1 MTILFC
7 AKRRKTKKEEERRR
21 RGERK
26 REKFGCCCLFVLVL
40 CCCVVLLSSSR
51 YIIIIKNKIRV
62 KNSLIKPNK
71 LLILF
76 KGEQDARRV
85 LVLVLGFD
93 LNIRFTF
100 CFQK

>member
-21 RGERK
+21 GERK
-26 REKFGCCCLFVLVL
+26 REKFCCCCLFVLVL

>member
-21 RGERK
+21 GERK
-26 REKFGCCCLFVLVL
+26 REKFCCLFVLVL

-62 KNSLIKPNK
+62 KKNSLIKPNK